1 MPSKKPARRT
11 QRPPVAVTES
21 ADVLRTAKGSAP
33 ALDGSTARALVD
45 ALAAQIAIVDASGRI
60 LAVNAR
66 WREFAKKNRGSL
78 VAVGEGANYLAVCDR
93 AARRKS
99 PGAAEVAAGIR
110 SVLKGKTPEFAA
122 EYPCHAPAEER
133 WFIVR
138 VTPFPREGARRV
150 VVAHENITARVLAEQ
165 AVRRE
170 QEFSDRVIHTVQ
182 TIVLLLSPE
191 GKIVRFNRRFEEL
204 TGWSLEEARGRD
216 WFDTFL
222 PARDRARIRKLF
234 RGALRGPRT
243 QGNINAIVTKDG
255 TELEIEWDDAPLKD
269 AEGRLVVL
277 LCSGRDITERRRAE
291 AALRESEERYR
302 LLVHALPVAV
312 FSCDAEG
319 RILLYNAAAANLWG
333 REPNLR
339 RDRWGG
345 AYRLFTA
352 DGRRLARTRRPMVSA
367 VRQGEPI
374 RDMELIIE
382 RPDGSRSHVLT
393 FADPF
398 YDAAGAVRGAVNVL
412 VDVTALKAAETALR
426 TSERKLRTLS
436 QLVEQSPASVLITD
450 SSGNIDYVNPA
461 FTALTGHALGAVR
474 GKNPRLLKS
483 EAHPPAFYRELWAT
497 ILAGRGWRGELCNRK
512 KNGELFWAYAVI
524 SPILDEEGAITH
536 FMEIME
542 DTTAGRSARAALHDS
557 KERLRAILNTVT
569 DAVVTTDRSGTITGV
584 NPAAEQMFG
593 WVGAQ
598 MVGQDVSLFTPLAE
612 EGKLARR
619 SARAGWAELAGQR
632 REMQARRKDGA
643 TFPIELSVSEVD
655 HMHIFTGVI
664 RDITER
670 KRLET
675 EVLHI
680 AGEERQRVAADLHDG
695 ICQELVGIQYL
706 TMQLLRDLKKAGHP
720 LEGQAARIEQAIIQA
735 TEHSRQVAR
744 GLSPVVEDGSG
755 LMHALREFAETT
767 ASARGIQ
774 CVFHCP
780 EPVLIENQTV
790 ANELYRIAQEAV
802 TNALRH
808 GHARRITVRL
818 SRADGGV
825 RLAVLDNGCGMP
837 ADVSHAQGMGLR
849 VMQYRA
855 SLIGGKLAVQRR
867 RSGGTEVL
875 CRVEKIAASR

>member
-1 MPSKKPARRT
+1 MPKKRASRSKPLPSLRERAKMAVSATRGDLT
-11 QRPPVAVTES
+11 QMSVKEIHGLVRELQVRQIELEMQNEELREAQVGQAES
-21 ADVLRTAKGSAP
+21 RESGH
-33 ALDGSTARALVD
+33 TARALVD
-45 ALAAQIAIVDASGRI
+45 ALAAHVAIVDAAGRI
-60 LAVNAR
+60 LTVNVR
-66 WREFAKKNRGSL
+66 WREFAQKNRGGL
-78 VAVGEGANYLAVCDR
+78 VAVGEGANYLAVCAQ
-93 AARRKS
+93 AARRQS
-99 PGAAEVAAGIR
+99 PGAAEVASGIR
-110 SVLKGKTPEFAA
+110 SVLQGKLREFTA
-122 EYPCHAPAEER
+122 EYPCHSPTEER

-138 VTPFPREGARRV
+138 VTLFPGGGPRRAV
-150 VVAHENITARVLAEQ
+150 IAHEDITERVLAE
-165 AVRRE
+165 E
-170 QEFSDRVIHTVQ
+170 
-182 TIVLLLSPE
+182 
-191 GKIVRFNRRFEEL
+191 
-204 TGWSLEEARGRD
+204 
-216 WFDTFL
+216 
-222 PARDRARIRKLF
+222 
-234 RGALRGPRT
+234 ALR
-243 QGNINAIVTKDG
+243 A
-255 TELEIEWDDAPLKD
+255 
-269 AEGRLVVL
+269 
-277 LCSGRDITERRRAE
+277 
-291 AALRESEERYR
+291 SEERYSQ
-302 LLVHALPVAV
+302 LVQALPVAV
-312 FSCDAEG
+312 FSCDAQG

-398 YDAAGAVRGAVNVL
+398 YDATGTVRGAVNVL
-412 VDVTALKAAETALR
+412 VDLTSLKVAENSLR

-450 SSGNIDYVNPA
+450 PAGNIDYVNPA
-461 FTALTGHALGAVR
+461 FTALTGHSLGAVL

-483 EAHPPAFYRELWAT
+483 GAHPPAFYRELWET
-497 ILAGRGWRGELCNRK
+497 IRAGRGWRGEICNRK
-512 KNGELFWAYAVI
+512 KSGDRFWAYTVI
-524 SPILDEEGAITH
+524 APILDERGAISH

-542 DTTAGRSARAALHDS
+542 DITAARSARAALHDS
-557 KERLRAILNTVT
+557 EERLRAILNTVT
-569 DAVVTTDRSGTITGV
+569 DAIVTTDRGGTITGV
-584 NPAAEQMFG
+584 NPATERLFG
-593 WVGAQ
+593 CVGAE
-598 MVGQDVSLFTPLAE
+598 MVGQNISQFTPSPE

-619 SARAGWAELAGQR
+619 SERAFRAGWAGMAGQR
-632 REMQARRKDGA
+632 REMLGRHKDGGA
-643 TFPIELSVSEVD
+643 FPIELTVSEVD
-655 HMHIFTGVI
+655 HMHVFTGVI

-675 EVLHI
+675 EVLRS

-706 TMQLLRDLKKAGHP
+706 AMQLLRDLKKTGHP
-720 LEGQAARIEQAIIQA
+720 LEVQAARIEQAIIQA

-767 ASARGIQ
+767 ARARGMQ
-774 CVFHCP
+774 CAFHCP

-808 GHARRITVRL
+808 GRARRITVRL
-818 SRADGGV
+818 KRLNGGV
-825 RLAVLDNGCGMP
+825 CLAVLDNGCGLP
-837 ADVSHAQGMGLR
+837 ADVSHAAGMGLR

-855 SLIGGKLAVQRR
+855 SVIGGYFTVQRR

-875 CRVEKIAASR
+875 CRVKKIAASR